1 MGSGQSN
8 PKASDGGSEGVA
20 GQVLET
26 ATAKRNLYALYYLWR
41 KDLHLTIHARYT
53 TLRTCS
59 ESPDYDLPEGS
70 FGENLLFPQFWQMT
84 RKDGVTYALAHS
96 DVFVPA
102 ADSLLLQ
109 HDGSDYLATLAASQ
123 STVWDTLNG
132 GLRIDGSDTYYNPG
146 ARFYRRVPAGAEVH
160 VTWRDTAA
168 CAEHV
173 VMMST
178 NPSPGAFEWETKS
191 DAVTFVW
198 NCATKSIYTTSGVED
213 AVTTVDSDA
222 TAPAAQQEGEYTV
235 VLQVGRQVARIRDTL
250 SGSLSMEHGMSHGPY
265 YLFVGGAEHPDGF
278 EYGNGSDEAQL
289 VTLTIPETSQADY
302 IWPMMPTTPDR
313 RRSLLG
319 WSDDKE
325 ELEDTIQQ
333 TEKESH
339 ALFKQMKQQHDLWK
353 VSAR

>member
-1 MGSGQSN
+1 VIRGW
-8 PKASDGGSEGVA
+8 
-20 GQVLET
+20 QVLET

-53 TLRTCS
+53 ALRTCS

-96 DVFVPA
+96 DAFVPA
-102 ADSLLLQ
+102 ADSLLWAD
-109 HDGSDYLATLAASQ
+109 DGSDYLPTLAASQ
-123 STVWDTLNG
+123 PTVWDALNG
-132 GLRIDGSDTYYNPG
+132 GVRVNGSNAATEHHNPG

-160 VTWRDTAA
+160 VTWKDTAA

-173 VMMST
+173 VMLST
-178 NPSPGAFEWETKS
+178 NPSPGAFEWETKA

-213 AVTTVDSDA
+213 AVTSVDSDA
-222 TAPAAQQEGEYTV
+222 TAPAANQEGEYMV
-235 VLQVGRQVARIRDTL
+235 VLQLDGQVARIRDTL

-265 YLFVGGAEHPDGF
+265 YLFVGGAEHQEGF
-278 EYGNGSDEAQL
+278 EYGTGSDVAQL

-302 IWPMMPTTPDR
+302 IWPRPSSTTPAPTAPSPTAPPDR

-319 WSDDKE
+319 WSDEKE

-333 TEKESH
+333 TETESH
-339 ALFKQMKQQHDLWK
+339 ALFKQMKEQFDLWK
-353 VSAR
+353 VRAR

>member
-1 MGSGQSN
+1 
-8 PKASDGGSEGVA
+8 
-20 GQVLET
+20 
-26 ATAKRNLYALYYLWR
+26 
-41 KDLHLTIHARYT
+41 
-53 TLRTCS
+53 
-59 ESPDYDLPEGS
+59 
-70 FGENLLFPQFWQMT
+70 
-84 RKDGVTYALAHS
+84 
-96 DVFVPA
+96 
-102 ADSLLLQ
+102 
-109 HDGSDYLATLAASQ
+109 
-123 STVWDTLNG
+123 
-132 GLRIDGSDTYYNPG
+132 
-146 ARFYRRVPAGAEVH
+146 
-160 VTWRDTAA
+160 
-168 CAEHV
+168 
-173 VMMST
+173 MMST

-302 IWPMMPTTPDR
+302 IWSPTTTTTPDR

-325 ELEDTIQQ
+325 EL
-333 TEKESH
+333 
-339 ALFKQMKQQHDLWK
+339 
-353 VSAR
+353 